1 MSLKRIVVLWIVL
14 MACGTVKRGTI
25 PWEERKKAP
34 PKVVEQ
40 KPTTKPALASTANAS
55 SASKALSKDEKKMKE
70 LLDRA
75 YIDWKGVPYV
85 LGGSGYSGVDC
96 SSFMQIVLHDYFE
109 IKIPRVTADQIK
121 VGKSVKKKNI
131 KIGDLVFFRTGKKT
145 LHVGIMIN
153 NEQFLHASTSSGVMI
168 SALQQRYWSDAY
180 LTTRRVF

>member
-1 MSLKRIVVLWIVL
+1 MEGRILKLIFPRTCPLF
-14 MACGTVKRGTI
+14 
-25 PWEERKKAP
+25 P
-34 PKVVEQ
+34 
-40 KPTTKPALASTANAS
+40 
-55 SASKALSKDEKKMKE
+55 
-70 LLDRA
+70 
-75 YIDWKGVPYV
+75 
-85 LGGSGYSGVDC
+85 
-96 SSFMQIVLHDYFE
+96 YFE
-109 IKIPRVTADQIK
+109 IKIPRVTADQIR